1 MSFSIAVPTSTVIGR
16 HPDNPYLVCVITHA
30 KKHGKRKTL
39 PGGRVELPA
48 QTHYE
53 CVCAEFGQ
61 EAGGKG
67 ATLANVKLWAIKTDP
82 FSDVRESTLGKLTHE
97 TCAPELAKVAVVGHY
112 GAPDYIYLADVVGE
126 PFPLDGEAT
135 KCEFIDVR
143 DIVCTATESESGFGA
158 QQDLV
163 LIVYRMFLEGRQV
176 EIDDFTDFQKL
187 RANLLKTWEQ

>member
-1 MSFSIAVPTSTVIGR
+1 MTFSIAVPTSTVIAR
-16 HPDNPYLVCVITHA
+16 HPDDPYLVCVITHA

-39 PGGRVELPA
+39 VGGRVELPA
-48 QTHYE
+48 QTHEE
-53 CVCAEFGQ
+53 CIHTEFGQ

-67 ATLANVKLWAIKTDP
+67 ATLTNVKLWAIKTDP
-82 FSDVRESTLGKLTHE
+82 YSDVRDSTLGKLTHGR
-97 TCAPELAKVAVVGHY
+97 CAAELADVAVTGHY
-112 GAPDYIYLADVVGE
+112 GSPDHIYLADVVGE

-143 DIVCTATESESGFGA
+143 EITCTVEPCLSTYGA

-176 EIDDFTDFQKL
+176 RVDDFNDFHEL
-187 RANLLKTWEQ
+187 RAMLLETAE